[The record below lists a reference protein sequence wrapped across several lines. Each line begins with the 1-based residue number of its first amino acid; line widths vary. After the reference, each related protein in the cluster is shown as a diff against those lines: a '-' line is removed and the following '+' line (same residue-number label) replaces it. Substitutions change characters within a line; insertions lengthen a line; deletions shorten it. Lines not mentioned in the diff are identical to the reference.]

1 MFEKKTMTASVFSCL
16 EEVETLAVA
25 GTHLLTH
32 WRSYDAA
39 GQLVS
44 SGFAGFGPYRGL
56 PQPRLAQLYAELTA
70 RA

>member
-1 MFEKKTMTASVFSCL
+1 MFERKKLTASVFAHR
-16 EEVETLAVA
+16 EEVETLVVA

-39 GQLVS
+39 NQLVS
-44 SGFAGFGPYRGL
+44 SGFAGFGPYWGL
-56 PQPRLAQLYAELTA
+56 PQPRLAQLYAELVA